1 MEGGK
6 SSTRPLYIWKEPYLQ
21 YRRLG
26 GSQDRSGRCG
36 KSLLKRGGFEP
47 ATARFIASIILMS
60 PVKFL
65 MRFER
70 DFLVTDAV
78 LGDIRWR
85 WDAVQ

>member
-1 MEGGK
+1 MGLRTVLDDAENLCSSGG
-6 SSTRPLYIWKEPYLQ
+6 
-21 YRRLG
+21 
-26 GSQDRSGRCG
+26 
-36 KSLLKRGGFEP
+36 GGFEP